1 MRLLLI
7 LAALCRKIWAVKTD
21 KVGHGD
27 VDLAEYIGSD
37 VVLLDLF
44 DVQQIQQPRLLQMQS
59 VQASHSISRKPVP
72 TRLPEQPSEN
82 TYDHDDASPIA
93 TPLSNDSSRNN
104 SLRDAYFDQDA
115 LDRILDDNN
124 DRTST
129 MHSVASTEPDYASTV
144 SSNHEERIPVE
155 RPRAGKLKTVGNP
168 DLVQHAPKE
177 KPGKYEA
184 VHHSVY
190 KQSPDVPNIN
200 FGPTYAYKPSGRPGS
215 SGTALDPSME
225 GRSRSRS
232 KDRLRSSGRNTPGG
246 LSPGESYRHSYYGGA
261 PDGENSRDQSRRQS
275 VAWTPSGGSPNHQ
288 QRPSLTPE
296 QWVQQRSYIATL
308 PQYAVGATAGIA
320 HQRTGSSGSF
330 NAQQQQ
336 RKSMT
341 KTPPPFGRAY
351 SGDWTQQVQDQRTPP
366 SRPHSRSASMY
377 LDKVT
382 AQQTQ
387 PAPPSRRNSRGASMY
402 LDQQPSRPNS
412 RSAGVYLDTQPSRPN
427 SRSAGMY
434 LDQQQ
439 QPSRPNSRG
448 AGVYLDQQ
456 HVRSSSRGAGV
467 YLDQQ
472 HVRSSSRGAGVYLD
486 QQQPPSRRNSRSA
499 GMYLAQPSGLVQSS
513 QPATLS
519 AREQMHI
526 ARATGTPL
534 LDTSAN
540 ARKKQ
545 QVDEKANAGLV
556 GAIGARER
564 EKAAMK
570 TSHRSSMVVENAIRA
585 RQDQQAEAQM
595 QVYQQQMQQMQQ
607 QQHAMYYGQQQG
619 HAQPG
624 TPGAQYGYAGGYAAP
639 MQAQQPQQSQV
650 WQQQQQQ
657 GAQTPGNRQ
666 SWFGGSYFGQP
677 PQQGGQ

>member
-7 LAALCRKIWAVKTD
+7 SAALCRRIRAVRTD
-21 KVGHGD
+21 KVGRGD
-27 VDLAEYIGSD
+27 VLLAEYIGTD

-72 TRLPEQPSEN
+72 TTSLPEQPSEN
-82 TYDHDDASPIA
+82 SYDHDASPVA

-144 SSNHEERIPVE
+144 SSNHEGRIPVE

-168 DLVQHAPKE
+168 DLAQHVPKE
-177 KPGKYEA
+177 KPGKYGA

-190 KQSPDVPNIN
+190 KQSSDVPNIN

-246 LSPGESYRHSYYGGA
+246 LSPGESYRRSYFGGA
-261 PDGENSRDQSRRQS
+261 ADGENSRDQSRRQS

-308 PQYAVGATAGIA
+308 PQYAVGAPAGIA

-377 LDKVT
+377 LDKAT
-382 AQQTQ
+382 AQQTR
-387 PAPPSRRNSRGASMY
+387 PAPTSRRNSRGASMY

-412 RSAGVYLDTQPSRPN
+412 RSAGAYLDQQPSRPN

-434 LDQQQ
+434 LDQQPQ
-439 QPSRPNSRG
+439 QPSRPNSRSAG
-448 AGVYLDQQ
+448 AYLDQQ
-456 HVRSSSRGAGV
+456 PIRST
-467 YLDQQ
+467 
-472 HVRSSSRGAGVYLD
+472 SRGAGVYLD
-486 QQQPPSRRNSRSA
+486 QQQQPSRPNSRSA
-499 GMYLAQPSGLVQSS
+499 GIYLAQPSGLVQSS

-545 QVDEKANAGLV
+545 QIDEKANAGLV

-595 QVYQQQMQQMQQ
+595 QAYQQQMQQMQQ
-607 QQHAMYYGQQQG
+607 QQHAMYYGQQQQMQQQG
-619 HAQPG
+619 YAQPG
-624 TPGAQYGYAGGYAAP
+624 TPGAQYGYAGGYATP
-639 MQAQQPQQSQV
+639 MQMPQQQQQFQQQQV

-666 SWFGGSYFGQP
+666 SWFGGSYFGPP

>member
-1 MRLLLI
+1 MPRNSG
-7 LAALCRKIWAVKTD
+7 AA
-21 KVGHGD
+21 GSGSNPGGD
-27 VDLAEYIGSD
+27 VCWRNILVD
-37 VVLLDLF
+37 VCSSQPL
-44 DVQQIQQPRLLQMQS
+44 DVQQFQQFRLLQMQS
-59 VQASHSISRKPVP
+59 LQPTHSISRKPVP
-72 TRLPEQPSEN
+72 SRDAEQPSEFPP
-82 TYDHDDASPIA
+82 DDSPLA
-93 TPLSNDSSRNN
+93 TPLSNESSRNN
-104 SLRDAYFDQDA
+104 SLRDAFIDQDA
-115 LDRILDDNN
+115 LDRILDDN

-144 SSNHEERIPVE
+144 GSIHEERPPVE

-168 DLVQHAPKE
+168 DLAQHVPKASRD
-177 KPGKYEA
+177 EA
-184 VHHSVY
+184 VRHSIY
-190 KQSPDVPNIN
+190 KQSVDLPNIN

-215 SGTALDPSME
+215 SGMALDTNME

-232 KDRLRSSGRNTPGG
+232 KDNLRSSGRNTPGG
-246 LSPGESYRHSYYGGA
+246 LSPGDNYRHSYFGGA
-261 PDGENSRDQSRRQS
+261 PDGDHSRSHSRRQS
-275 VAWTPSGGSPNHQ
+275 VAWTPSGGSPSHQ

-296 QWVQQRSYIATL
+296 QWVAQRAAMAAQ
-308 PQYAVGATAGIA
+308 PQYAPAPTGIA
-320 HQRTGSSGSF
+320 HHRTGSSGSS
-330 NAQQQQ
+330 NAQQQL
-336 RKSMT
+336 RKSLT
-341 KTPPPFGRAY
+341 KTPPPFGRSM

-366 SRPHSRSASMY
+366 SRPHSRSASMF
-377 LDKVT
+377 LT
-382 AQQTQ
+382 QQVQPTQ
-387 PAPPSRRNSRGASMY
+387 PSRPNSRGAGVYLDQHPARSNSRGAGTY

-412 RSAGVYLDTQPSRPN
+412 RGAGVYLDQQPARSRSRGAGTYLDQQPSRPN

-439 QPSRPNSRG
+439 PSRSNSRG
-448 AGVYLDQQ
+448 AGMYLDT
-456 HVRSSSRGAGV
+456 
-467 YLDQQ
+467 
-472 HVRSSSRGAGVYLD
+472 
-486 QQQPPSRRNSRSA
+486 PPARPLSRSTGA
-499 GMYLAQPSGLVQSS
+499 YLNQGMQST
-513 QPATLS
+513 QPANLS
-519 AREQMHI
+519 AREQMHV

-595 QVYQQQMQQMQQ
+595 QAYQQQMQQMQQ
-607 QQHAMYYGQQQG
+607 QQQQSVYYGQQQG
-619 HAQPG
+619 YAVPG
-624 TPGAQYGYAGGYAAP
+624 TPGAQYGYAGGYTTP
-639 MQAQQPQQSQV
+639 MQQQQQQYQQQYQQQQG
-650 WQQQQQQ
+650 WQQQQQR

>member
-1 MRLLLI
+1 MYSRFS
-7 LAALCRKIWAVKTD
+7 
-21 KVGHGD
+21 
-27 VDLAEYIGSD
+27 E
-37 VVLLDLF
+37 
-44 DVQQIQQPRLLQMQS
+44 PRLLQMQS

-82 TYDHDDASPIA
+82 TYDDDASPVA

-168 DLVQHAPKE
+168 DLAQHVPKE
-177 KPGKYEA
+177 KPGKYET
-184 VHHSVY
+184 VRHSVY
-190 KQSPDVPNIN
+190 KQSSDVPNIN

-246 LSPGESYRHSYYGGA
+246 LSPGEGYRRSYFGGGT
-261 PDGENSRDQSRRQS
+261 DGENSRDQSRRQS

-308 PQYAVGATAGIA
+308 PQYAVGAPAGTA

-330 NAQQQQ
+330 NAQQQQQQQQQQ

-341 KTPPPFGRAY
+341 KTPPPFGRAV

-377 LDKVT
+377 LDKAA

-387 PAPPSRRNSRGASMY
+387 PAPPSRRNSRGAGVY

-412 RSAGVYLDTQPSRPN
+412 RSAGVYFDTQPSRPN

-456 HVRSSSRGAGV
+456 P
-467 YLDQQ
+467 
-472 HVRSSSRGAGVYLD
+472 VRSSSRGAGVYLD
-486 QQQPPSRRNSRSA
+486 QQQQPSRRNSRGA

-545 QVDEKANAGLV
+545 QIDEKANAGLV

-607 QQHAMYYGQQQG
+607 QQHTMYYGQQQG
-619 HAQPG
+619 YAQPG
-624 TPGAQYGYAGGYAAP
+624 TPGAQYGYAGGYATP
-639 MQAQQPQQSQV
+639 MQMQQQQQQQQQI